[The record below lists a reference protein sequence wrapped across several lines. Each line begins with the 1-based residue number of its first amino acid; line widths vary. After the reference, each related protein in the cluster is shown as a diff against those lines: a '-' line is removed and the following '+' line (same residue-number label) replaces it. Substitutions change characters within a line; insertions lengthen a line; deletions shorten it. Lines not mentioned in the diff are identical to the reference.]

1 MKSRVIAIGLACA
14 LALGAETAQD
24 RGKRIID
31 ECLQA
36 MGGDRYAN
44 MQNRVEAGRAYSFY
58 RERLSGLTIA
68 TIYTRYDSDIADT
81 VHELA
86 QHEREN
92 FDKKQDWGV
101 LFGAREAWDVTY
113 RGARPIPT
121 DTYARYKDTTLHDI
135 FYILRVRLHEPG
147 MIFESRGA
155 DVLQNVPVE
164 IVDITDADDRTT
176 TVYIHQTTKVPVR
189 QAFYR
194 RDPITKDRIEEI
206 TLFTKYRT
214 VDGIQWPFTIERERN
229 GEKIY
234 QMFSDSVEFNSK
246 RVVDTLFALP
256 AGIKMLSP
264 EK

>member
-1 MKSRVIAIGLACA
+1 MKCRIITLSLACS
-14 LALGAETAQD
+14 LALSAENAQD
-24 RGKRIID
+24 RGKRLID

-36 MGGDRYAN
+36 LGGDRYSH
-44 MQNRVEAGRAYSFY
+44 MDNRVEAGRAYSFY
-58 RERLSGLTIA
+58 RENLNGLTIA

-81 VHELA
+81 AHNIG

-113 RGARPIPT
+113 RGARPIPN
-121 DTYARYKDTTLHDI
+121 DTYDRYRETTIHDI

-164 IVDITDADDRTT
+164 IIDITDADNRTT
-176 TVYIHQTTKVPVR
+176 TVYIHQTTKLPVR
-189 QAFYR
+189 EVFNR
-194 RDPITKDRIEEI
+194 RDPVTKDRIEEV
-206 TLFTKYRT
+206 TVFTKYRN

-234 QMFSDSVEFNSK
+234 QMFSNSVEFNSAK
-246 RVVDTLFALP
+246 VVDTLFALP
-256 AGIKMLSP
+256 SGIKMLKP
-264 EK
+264 E